1 MQAAE
6 QYGLGPGRI
15 ERRRLWALPMYDDL
29 IDWPGAR
36 TLLRLER
43 TFTNKRTG
51 TKSVELDYAL
61 SRLGLDQITAADFL
75 ALWQAHWH
83 IENKLHW
90 IRDVTLNEDASRVR
104 SGNAPQVLAAIRN
117 TLITAA
123 RRAGFANIAE
133 ALRAFAQSPFRAAL
147 CFVGIG

>member
-1 MQAAE
+1 MQATE
-6 QYGLGPGRI
+6 QYAIGHGRI

-29 IDWPGAR
+29 LDWPGAR

-43 TFTNKRTG
+43 TFTDKRTG
-51 TKSVELDYAL
+51 KKSVELNYAL
-61 SRLGLDQITAADFL
+61 SSLGLDQISAEDFL
-75 ALWQAHWH
+75 TLWQAHWH
-83 IENKLHW
+83 IENQLHW
-90 IRDVTLNEDASRVR
+90 VRDVTLGEDASRVR

-123 RRAGFANIAE
+123 RNLGFTNIAE
-133 ALRAFAQSPFRAAL
+133 ALRTFAQSPFRAAL